1 MDPNKNGL
9 LLRIVT
15 GVLSCVLYLAYY
27 ILKLSLGKEK
37 KEVYFEPA
45 HLTPAPGVP
54 IDSIRLS
61 HALNPKTDLVRLKR
75 YAKSEDPYIRR
86 ALARNPSLPRDEL
99 KKLTQDP
106 DPFVTQEALSVY
118 ENRPFDV
125 EESPLC
131 K

>member
-1 MDPNKNGL
+1 MNPNKNGL

-15 GVLSCVLYLAYY
+15 GVIYCFLYLAYY
-27 ILKLSLGKEK
+27 ILKLFLGKEK
-37 KEVYFEPA
+37 NDVYFDPN
-45 HLTPAPGVP
+45 HLTPPPGVP

-118 ENRPFDV
+118 ESRPFGV
-125 EESPLC
+125 EENPLT
-131 K
+131 